1 MSPMPTAMRALAMAS
16 LTAGACSGRSI
27 CKSMPGCEVTRVVS
41 GTSRPWRRVLFDN
54 GVPGEQRGALVELF
68 HDDADCRIVM
78 NTDARSV
85 A

>member
-1 MSPMPTAMRALAMAS
+1 
-16 LTAGACSGRSI
+16 
-27 CKSMPGCEVTRVVS
+27 MPGCEVTRVVS